1 MSSTKKHIVIIGG
14 GIGGL
19 ATAILL
25 AKQGRNVSL
34 YEQLDDLG
42 GKARQFR
49 VDGFR
54 FDMGPS
60 WYLMP
65 KVFEHFYTLIGEDIQ
80 THLNLKR
87 LSPAYKV
94 FFEKHD
100 PVIVRGEL
108 KKDAETFE
116 SIEPGAGANLEKY
129 IQKAGTTYHTAID
142 SFLYTNFNAVHKFV
156 QPQILKSGPFMARV
170 ATQSID
176 SYVSSYFRDNRLKQI
191 MEYPMVF
198 LGASPYNAPALYH
211 LMSYMDFEEGVFYP
225 EGGIYSVIE
234 SLIKIAKKYGVKL
247 HTNKPVNRIIV
258 EDGKA
263 TGIELSNTV
272 IPADIVISNADLH
285 FTETRLLPTQYQSY
299 PEGYWQ
305 KRTAGPS
312 ALLFYMGIKGS
323 LPQLEHHNLYF
334 SDDWHKNFTDIFD
347 NKTWPRPASMYIC
360 KPSATDTSVAPKN
373 HENVFILVPLPAKDM
388 TKSEQA
394 TLTKQYFNQFKQLIN
409 EPDLDKR
416 IIYQKTYSPRDF
428 ATDYNAWEGSAL
440 GLSHTLKQSALFRPR
455 NKSKKVKNLYYV
467 GGNTIP
473 GVGLPMCLISAE
485 LIVKHLSHDKT
496 ITPLGTLPEIK

>member
-1 MSSTKKHIVIIGG
+1 M
-14 GIGGL
+14 
-19 ATAILL
+19 
-25 AKQGRNVSL
+25 
-34 YEQLDDLG
+34 
-42 GKARQFR
+42 
-49 VDGFR
+49 
-54 FDMGPS
+54 
-60 WYLMP
+60 
-65 KVFEHFYTLIGEDIQ
+65 
-80 THLNLKR
+80 
-87 LSPAYKV
+87 
-94 FFEKHD
+94 
-100 PVIVRGEL
+100 
-108 KKDAETFE
+108 
-116 SIEPGAGANLEKY
+116 
-129 IQKAGTTYHTAID
+129 
-142 SFLYTNFNAVHKFV
+142 
-156 QPQILKSGPFMARV
+156 
-170 ATQSID
+170 
-176 SYVSSYFRDNRLKQI
+176 
-191 MEYPMVF
+191 
-198 LGASPYNAPALYH
+198 
-211 LMSYMDFEEGVFYP
+211 
-225 EGGIYSVIE
+225 
-234 SLIKIAKKYGVKL
+234 KL
-247 HTNKPVNRIIV
+247 HTNKPVSHIIV
-258 EDGKA
+258 ENGKA

-285 FTETRLLPTQYQSY
+285 FTETSLLPTQYQSY

-388 TKSEQA
+388 TKSEQN

-409 EPDLDKR
+409 EPGLDKR
-416 IIYQKTYSPRDF
+416 IVYQKTYSPRDF